1 MKAKTMLMRLLL
13 VAALAFGMP
22 VQAYVGNFIK
32 TFQEF
37 PPRQKTA
44 SFSLDQVMEK
54 MMSPAG
60 AQ

>member
-22 VQAYVGNFIK
+22 AQAYVGNFIK

-37 PPRQKTA
+37 SPHQKTA
-44 SFSLDQVMEK
+44 SFGLDQVMEK
-54 MMSPAG
+54 
-60 AQ
+60 